1 MKTILSK
8 EKTAVDFTI
17 SDFKLYLRVLVI
29 NIVEEK
35 SAQCIG
41 ALTALNE
48 DQSLLPAPT
57 DA

>member
-8 EKTAVDFTI
+8 VKTAVGFTI
-17 SDFKLYLRVLVI
+17 SDFKLYLSISVI
-29 NIVEEK
+29 NTVAGE

-41 ALTALNE
+41 ALTILNE
-48 DQSLLPAPT
+48 DLSLLSTPT